1 MANKTKAAETHNYTF
16 IDSMEDARKLCD
28 PWIPM
33 QYILD
38 KNGVS
43 EKLTA
48 EEAKALFIHLT
59 ISALGVGD
67 DSDILLCSMG
77 LLKGY
82 DKFLSLGDRREH
94 YQQMVSFFK
103 KEQKQTN
110 KDRDPKARTKN
121 LIQKENRLI
130 KKIERHYL
138 QDTPDPERLKT
149 LLKEAKRIYLTGP
162 SALGVAARVELPEPS
177 YLANKPI
184 CNFPPDESLFIGRE
198 KILEKVERQFKA
210 GKQIQILH
218 GMGGVGKTRVARR
231 YAYSHQYD
239 YTRIAWIDATSS
251 VSILKSVRE
260 FLVKVESVPEDAAED
275 MIRPAFLRYFEHKAH
290 WLIVFDNADYL
301 GKDANETDNME
312 EVLKSYI
319 PVGIGHILITTR
331 CDRDFMGAARIAVDV
346 FTPELARQFLVEK
359 SGLEADQ
366 DTDVLAQKLGYLPL
380 ALQYT
385 ASYIQQHCS
394 TYREYLDLWDED
406 GMNLFDEEDGGYAE
420 KTVRKAFHITLDKI
434 KDDPIAMDLLH
445 RLACLNTTELPVERY
460 LEVVS
465 QKPDAPFYD
474 SKWFGTISSGYE
486 KINEQLVKYR
496 VPCWVDN
503 ERIRISPDT
512 SSYKIDPSKFIIIRG
527 CKQDCLHPVLE
538 RKATR
543 NALFRK
549 LGSYSLITW
558 DKINISMHPLL
569 REIIYDEMYEQ
580 ERGRWC
586 SKIETSQM
594 LSVVFRLSGSEDAA
608 RKHLAD
614 ALRGKLNQIR
624 GNTDS
629 TKEYIQ
635 HVQRMEAEGADVSH
649 LVYGFVPISYCAAA
663 PRFFSLFKDILEL
676 NDADLTREA
685 LSDYRYLMETLYGSD
700 DILHYKIGMKACKY
714 DKQFYSNLASAIGHD
729 ILYKSFR
736 TPKRR
741 QKTGEQYFI
750 GIARHNAP
758 HDMEYPA
765 GEAVRVAV
773 DVWLDDICDADEL
786 KTRLQTL
793 VADRSGDWWVI
804 ALPEYGADVVDSL
817 SLLP

>member
-1 MANKTKAAETHNYTF
+1 MADKELSNFLRLMAEACDSGYIKPIANYILEQSNINLKIHEETAKAF
-16 IDSMEDARKLCD
+16 IIYLVLDIFGAGAQSDIVLYSLRLLRGYENILGITDRRKKFLLECDYQWIREPDPNRELDARAKDFIKREKSLYEELYAY
-28 PWIPM
+28 
-33 QYILD
+33 YI
-38 KNGVS
+38 
-43 EKLTA
+43 
-48 EEAKALFIHLT
+48 
-59 ISALGVGD
+59 ISAPGAD
-67 DSDILLCSMG
+67 RMKMY
-77 LLKGY
+77 LKGAMKNY
-82 DKFLSLGDRREH
+82 LEAPAA
-94 YQQMVSFFK
+94 
-103 KEQKQTN
+103 KQGM
-110 KDRDPKARTKN
+110 R
-121 LIQKENRLI
+121 
-130 KKIERHYL
+130 Y
-138 QDTPDPERLKT
+138 
-149 LLKEAKRIYLTGP
+149 
-162 SALGVAARVELPEPS
+162 ALLPEPA
-177 YLANKPI
+177 YLRNRPI
-184 CNFPPDESLFIGRE
+184 ATHNLQLEDEQFMGRE
-198 KILEKVERQFKA
+198 DILAELKNHFK
-210 GKQIQILH
+210 GKKHIQTLY
-218 GMGGVGKTRVARR
+218 GMGGVGKTMIALR
-231 YAYSHQYD
+231 YAHKHKRHYSN
-239 YTRIAWIDATSS
+239 IAWINANSRAEIHTSCLEFLRAATSDINVTS
-251 VSILKSVRE
+251 
-260 FLVKVESVPEDAAED
+260 EDA
-275 MIRPAFLRYFEHKAH
+275 IRSMFLAYFESRTN
-290 WLIVFDNADYL
+290 WLIVYDNADYL
-301 GKDANETDNME
+301 DDKADDMS
-312 EVLKSYI
+312 EVLASYMPKS
-319 PVGIGHILITTR
+319 GGHILITTR

-649 LVYGFVPISYCAAA
+649 LVYGFVPTSYCAAA

-676 NDADLTREA
+676 NDADLIREA